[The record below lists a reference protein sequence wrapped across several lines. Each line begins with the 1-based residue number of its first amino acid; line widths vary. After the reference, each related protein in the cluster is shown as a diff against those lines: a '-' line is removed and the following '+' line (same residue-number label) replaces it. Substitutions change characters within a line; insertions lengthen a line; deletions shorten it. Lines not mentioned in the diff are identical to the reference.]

1 MHEALGSFPGLHIP
15 DSQEVET
22 GQSEIQGH
30 HQLPKQ
36 RVQSQ
41 PGLCEILLER
51 EEKMM

>member
-1 MHEALGSFPGLHIP
+1 MHEALCSSLELHIP

-41 PGLCEILLER
+41 PGLCEILSER
-51 EEKMM
+51 EEKLM